1 MKLYIERNGS
11 GWGGDYACYLV
22 DLETK
27 KFSQLT
33 NHNLMGTHNFEQKE
47 KLDKIFEMSKCACY
61 RELKDNY
68 AGIEAVAEVD
78 VQKTG
83 YVVMDAQADSVYL
96 INGDSVKLIW
106 SPMEYPYVHTSS
118 EKVNKLLS
126 ALVSEVSESKGR
138 YENLYPVRKKLV
150 GKPTSPKEV
159 IELLNISSCPTF
171 FTHHAKSPEALAESL
186 TKSLMS
192 SGEFKIGQQE
202 IDNKTYEDFKRNQEE
217 VAKNLETS
225 KCRPLDISY
234 ILQQTERFAH
244 DLLSDAKYKL
254 EEEEILEVA
263 RRMAAAAVSYLGCEC
278 GRLDVTRDL
287 FRSAREKR

>member
-126 ALVSEVSESKGR
+126 ALVSEVSGDGKRFGAALQIENPVIGEVKDPDTWIQMMTVSSKDFIVPRTESIGS
-138 YENLYPVRKKLV
+138 LV
-150 GKPTSPKEV
+150 
-159 IELLNISSCPTF
+159 
-171 FTHHAKSPEALAESL
+171 ESL
-186 TKSLMS
+186 TKSLTS

-202 IDNKTYEDFKRNQEE
+202 VDSKTYEDFKRRQKE
-217 VAKNLETS
+217 VAKKLETS

-287 FRSAREKR
+287 FRSAREKK

>member
-1 MKLYIERNGS
+1 MELYIERNGS
-11 GWGGDYACYLV
+11 GWGGHHACYLV
-22 DLETK
+22 DLETM

-33 NHNLMGTHNFEQKE
+33 NHKLMGVHNFEQQE
-47 KLDKIFEMSKCACY
+47 KLDKILKMSEYACY
-61 RELKDNY
+61 QVLKDNY
-68 AGIEAVAEVD
+68 AGIEAVADVD

-96 INGDSVKLIW
+96 INGAAVKLIW

-126 ALVSEVSESKGR
+126 ALVSEVSESKGH

-150 GKPTSPKEV
+150 GKPTLPKEV

-171 FTHHAKSPEALAESL
+171 FTHHAKSPEALVESL
-186 TKSLMS
+186 TKSLTN

-202 IDNKTYEDFKRNQEE
+202 VDSKTYEDFKRRQKE

-287 FRSAREKR
+287 FRSAREKK